1 MRCQLHSITLYYIL
15 AQFTVSSQHFAQSSG
30 MQTPPLLHPEHR
42 KTSRPDHVAVPVPT
56 DDDGP
61 GRPAGAVHHA
71 LPAALRGNLEHL
83 PQGMNSHVSCNTQ
96 NTLTS
101 V

>member
-1 MRCQLHSITLYYIL
+1 MSVTLYYIL

-42 KTSRPDHVAVPVPT
+42 QTSRPDHVAVPVPT
-56 DDDGP
+56 GDDGSR
-61 GRPAGAVHHA
+61 RPAGTVHHA

-83 PQGMNSHVSCNTQ
+83 PKGMNSHVSCK
-96 NTLTS
+96 S
-101 V
+101 